1 MLRFQARQL
10 LMEQLRRSVEQ
21 IDNVRRSPAQGVA
34 ELPREN
40 STPRKAR
47 LDRPAI
53 ERLNEFERDPELPV
67 MRRQSNGRP
76 GRLVEGPLFTR

>member
-1 MLRFQARQL
+1 MSSTVSHRESCCGFKLASCLWSSCAGQ
-10 LMEQLRRSVEQ
+10 Q
-21 IDNVRRSPAQGVA
+21 IDNERRSPAQGVA

-67 MRRQSNGRP
+67 MRR
-76 GRLVEGPLFTR
+76 